1 MIKEFV
7 KAWDANK
14 ENLRN
19 YIASHDQEEYNEYSK
34 IVRMIFEQV
43 INPYYKGTEYS
54 EFDLNKIHEI
64 DDGDYQGTLMYLIPC
79 ETYQP
84 SQWEYVIT
92 FVGYGSC
99 SGCDTLL
106 GISGYD
112 DDKPTSE
119 QVKEY
124 MDMSIAKAREN
135 GYIETIFGRKRFLPD
150 ISSHNAVVRGYAER
164 NAINAPIQGSAAD
177 IIKVAMI
184 NIYRRFKDEDIRSK
198 MILQVH
204 DELNFSVYPEEKEKV
219 QRIVIEEMEKA
230 YAMQVP
236 LRADCGWGKNW
247 LEAH

>member
-1 MIKEFV
+1 MSALFVFEHELNELNELGTMIKEFV
-7 KAWDANK
+7 LAWDANK
-14 ENLRN
+14 EKLRN

-106 GISGYD
+106 GINGYGGD
-112 DDKPTSE
+112 EPTSE

-124 MDMSIAKAREN
+124 MD
-135 GYIETIFGRKRFLPD
+135 LCL
-150 ISSHNAVVRGYAER
+150 H
-164 NAINAPIQGSAAD
+164 
-177 IIKVAMI
+177 
-184 NIYRRFKDEDIRSK
+184 
-198 MILQVH
+198 ILQH
-204 DELNFSVYPEEKEKV
+204 CKFPYNDQDEE
-219 QRIVIEEMEKA
+219 
-230 YAMQVP
+230 
-236 LRADCGWGKNW
+236 
-247 LEAH
+247 

>member
-14 ENLRN
+14 EKLRN

-43 INPYYKGTEYS
+43 INPYYKGTEYN
-54 EFDLNKIHEI
+54 EFDLDKIHEI

-79 ETYQP
+79 ETYHP

-124 MDMSIAKAREN
+124 MDLCLHILQHCKFPYN
-135 GYIETIFGRKRFLPD
+135 D
-150 ISSHNAVVRGYAER
+150 
-164 NAINAPIQGSAAD
+164 Q
-177 IIKVAMI
+177 
-184 NIYRRFKDEDIRSK
+184 DED
-198 MILQVH
+198 
-204 DELNFSVYPEEKEKV
+204 
-219 QRIVIEEMEKA
+219 
-230 YAMQVP
+230 
-236 LRADCGWGKNW
+236 
-247 LEAH
+247 